1 MNETLHLEKKY
12 VYLLKKACF
21 VFVFFFSVCFVF
33 AGKNSSLRYV
43 FNDGWSWAVDEDGP
57 RVYMPMKSVDI
68 KKMTSYVTDGSGF
81 VWLKYEFDVPDNL
94 KDRNL
99 AIFIG
104 CIDIAAEFYL
114 NGSLVS
120 TAGRLPP
127 NEFCAGAAAVACNFP
142 SFMLNKQESNT
153 FLIKLFVDGKGGL
166 KQIPFL
172 STYHEVQAEL
182 ENVTFVSKM
191 INLMIAATEII
202 MALFYFFVFI
212 RNTKDKEYLMWAV
225 TLLGTVFYLVPYYID
240 SNLVLWNTMSYLTFQ
255 KIFASIFAFVTGFFA
270 TSFMIHFFHDRQSK
284 NVIAVRLVLMIFPIL
299 ITLFIPSNNI
309 FSRFLPVLFLFLAAQ
324 IGFAVFSIIRN
335 CLNGRIKQVIMLVS
349 GFTPVLIGLVL
360 DLIIKVMLEDTS
372 LPLFTVFGW
381 ELTGGFFM
389 FILTYRFSTYRKTA
403 EYLNEK
409 LESEVA
415 DRVKELKET
424 NEKLQL
430 EQDESNREMD
440 LAVHVQR
447 SFYPQVVSSLNGWD
461 MAIHFRPFAG
471 VSGDLYDF
479 YTNGKELEGLSLF
492 DVSGH
497 GIAAGLI
504 TMLSKN
510 IVFRVFSEN
519 RNEKLPVLMEKL
531 NEAIIKAKG
540 NIENYMVGL
549 ILRIDPDGT
558 LEITN
563 AGGPPPLLY
572 SSRSGSVS
580 PIQTDK
586 KQFGMIGVADL
597 PVSFQNV
604 TFSMAGGDTVV
615 FTTDGLTEATNP
627 AGEEFGQ
634 ERLIESLCN
643 KERKTA
649 DQILAGILKDLSTFV
664 GSEPLRDDITLI
676 VLRKQTDTDIEELE
690 AYGDL
695 EELEEISDI
704 DELFS
709 GSDSLGIEI
718 MR

>member
-1 MNETLHLEKKY
+1 
-12 VYLLKKACF
+12 
-21 VFVFFFSVCFVF
+21 
-33 AGKNSSLRYV
+33 
-43 FNDGWSWAVDEDGP
+43 
-57 RVYMPMKSVDI
+57 
-68 KKMTSYVTDGSGF
+68 
-81 VWLKYEFDVPDNL
+81 
-94 KDRNL
+94 
-99 AIFIG
+99 
-104 CIDIAAEFYL
+104 
-114 NGSLVS
+114 
-120 TAGRLPP
+120 
-127 NEFCAGAAAVACNFP
+127 
-142 SFMLNKQESNT
+142 
-153 FLIKLFVDGKGGL
+153 
-166 KQIPFL
+166 
-172 STYHEVQAEL
+172 
-182 ENVTFVSKM
+182 
-191 INLMIAATEII
+191 
-202 MALFYFFVFI
+202 
-212 RNTKDKEYLMWAV
+212 
-225 TLLGTVFYLVPYYID
+225 
-240 SNLVLWNTMSYLTFQ
+240 MSYLTFQ
-255 KIFASIFAFVTGFFA
+255 KLFASIFAFVTGFFA

-284 NVIAVRLVLMIFPIL
+284 SVVAIRLVLLVLPIL
-299 ITLFIPSNNI
+299 ITLYIPSNNI

-335 CLNGRIKQVIMLVS
+335 FLNGRIKQVIMLVS
-349 GFTPVLIGLVL
+349 GFIPVLIGLVL

-415 DRVKELKET
+415 DRIKELKET
-424 NEKLQL
+424 NEKLQM

-447 SFYPQVVSSLNGWD
+447 SFYPQIITSLNGWD
-461 MAIHFRPFAG
+461 MAVHFRPFAG

-479 YTNGKELEGLSLF
+479 YIKGRELEGLSLF

-510 IVFRVFSEN
+510 IVFRVFNEN
-519 RNEKLPVLMEKL
+519 RNEKLPIVMEKL

-540 NIENYMVGL
+540 SIENYMVGL
-549 ILRIDPDGT
+549 ILRVDPDGT

-572 SSRSGSVS
+572 SNRSGTVS

-649 DQILAGILKDLSTFV
+649 DQKLAGILKDLTTFV

-676 VLRKQTDTDIEELE
+676 VLRKQSDTDIEELE

-709 GSDSLGIEI
+709 GSDSLGIET